1 MELEG
6 IVTGI
11 MPREALESRVRSH
24 RFNVNLLKLC
34 EFGKLSFRV
43 HQAEMLTNQREK
55 FLFHLGPGGPR

>member
-11 MPREALESRVRSH
+11 MPREALESTVRSD

-34 EFGKLSFRV
+34 EFGKLSSEFIR
-43 HQAEMLTNQREK
+43 LRC
-55 FLFHLGPGGPR
+55 